1 MKTKG
6 KWLPLLLCLLLSL
19 TVLPA
24 AALETSPREL
34 VVDHTAAPVAG
45 ETYPT
50 IQAAIDFIAAEQAA
64 NDDDTSWR
72 VLVRAGTYDRFDVPL
87 RTKNITIEGE
97 SRENVIVRVLQADDD
112 TFWGASHD
120 SGGIT
125 LRGTDITLKNLTIQA
140 GTRQMSGFTAAVGVH
155 DGNVGGSAFSCAIED
170 CTLTGAGTG
179 DAFLF
184 DCPTFRVDG
193 CTVTGFMQAVEFYG
207 DNFAATDCVIRDN
220 TIRDCVYAIHGY
232 YGGAAADG
240 YMEITGNTI
249 TGAADR
255 FAVIAVLDQN
265 NTGAVRLS
273 VENNTFSRTIV
284 GATNMR
290 KDGDVKQGSMEAL
303 QNANTFADYSF
314 IVDAYWYAADDY
326 GSAFIDPIQH
336 TDKIAVWYADPTT
349 ENGYFTTEEA
359 QEALEQ
365 FGTAGRF
372 IEINAP
378 LQEIFTL
385 AKNAIVVK
393 EYSDAYDL
401 TVEKRLVNSSEAD
414 ASFAFTLRFTK
425 ADGSALNGRYA
436 YRITDVSGAAVG
448 AGAASLVN
456 GAFTVTLQGGQRVT
470 VEDLL
475 PGTRYAVEEELTDE
489 QAALYRVSVEVNGM
503 PADSASGTLDGHT
516 TVRFTNLGPEG
527 ITLSVRKEWAGD
539 DASARPDS
547 VLVALYGDGESV
559 GAPVR
564 LSAENN
570 WRYTWYDLDN
580 TVAWTVDEVQTPDGY
595 EKTVSAS
602 SDGFVIVNTAVEDTV
617 SEDAS
622 SEDSAVSVSS
632 DAPPTSSQM
641 PTPPTGDAGVAGAVL
656 LTVAAMTVVGLRVR
670 RRR

>member
-34 VVDHTAAPVAG
+34 VVDHAAAPVAG

-64 NDDDTSWR
+64 NNDGTLWR

-170 CTLTGAGTG
+170 CTLTGAGSG

-314 IVDAYWYAADDY
+314 IVDAYWYTADDY

-448 AGAASLVN
+448 SGVASLEN
-456 GAFTVTLQGGQRVT
+456 GAFTVPLQGGQRLT

-489 QAALYRVSVEVNGM
+489 QAAAEGYIYGVYAE
-503 PADSASGTLDGHT
+503 LD
-516 TVRFTNLGPEG
+516 
-527 ITLSVRKEWAGD
+527 
-539 DASARPDS
+539 
-547 VLVALYGDGESV
+547 
-559 GAPVR
+559 
-564 LSAENN
+564 
-570 WRYTWYDLDN
+570 
-580 TVAWTVDEVQTPDGY
+580 
-595 EKTVSAS
+595 
-602 SDGFVIVNTAVEDTV
+602 
-617 SEDAS
+617 
-622 SEDSAVSVSS
+622 
-632 DAPPTSSQM
+632 
-641 PTPPTGDAGVAGAVL
+641 
-656 LTVAAMTVVGLRVR
+656 
-670 RRR
+670 